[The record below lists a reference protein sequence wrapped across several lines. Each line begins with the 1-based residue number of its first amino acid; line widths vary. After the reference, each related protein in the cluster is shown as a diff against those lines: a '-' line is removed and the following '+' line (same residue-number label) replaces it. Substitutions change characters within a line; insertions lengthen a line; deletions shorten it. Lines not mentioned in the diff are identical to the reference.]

1 MKRPGLSS
9 STADEIDLAHG
20 DLTPDESQND
30 PEDRKWFLTGRK
42 EFITDLELRT
52 YVHTMG
58 WNNSSNS
65 GREDWLRIIVANLDA
80 ALSGAPKIKRD
91 RPAKVP
97 VSTIAAPSEQ
107 NWCVY
112 EDEDL
117 FGDTRPLM
125 MTFHPAGLVSISHG
139 RNIWRSLKPPRW
151 LPLCRTEPVLIGYLQ
166 EVKMKCQ
173 TRC

>member
-52 YVHTMG
+52 HVHTMG

-65 GREDWLRIIVANLDA
+65 GREDWL
-80 ALSGAPKIKRD
+80 
-91 RPAKVP
+91 
-97 VSTIAAPSEQ
+97 
-107 NWCVY
+107 
-112 EDEDL
+112 
-117 FGDTRPLM
+117 
-125 MTFHPAGLVSISHG
+125 
-139 RNIWRSLKPPRW
+139 
-151 LPLCRTEPVLIGYLQ
+151 
-166 EVKMKCQ
+166 
-173 TRC
+173 